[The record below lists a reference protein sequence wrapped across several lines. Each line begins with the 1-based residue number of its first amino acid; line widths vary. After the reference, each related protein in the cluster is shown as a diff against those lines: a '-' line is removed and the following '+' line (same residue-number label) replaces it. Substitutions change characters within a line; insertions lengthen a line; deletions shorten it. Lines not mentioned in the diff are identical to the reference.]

1 MARTYKLHCE
11 KCKQPVDDYRMEM
24 MMGSKGYRRYPV
36 HVGSCPKVRNE
47 KRVHGARADFLIIDD
62 RQV

>member
-1 MARTYKLHCE
+1 
-11 KCKQPVDDYRMEM
+11 MEM